1 MNCKLNRLC
10 WAFSIFYL
18 DERWLS
24 HARIS
29 AFGSSGLH
37 NWSRYD
43 RQAPAFQDFHLRP
56 RPTRLSFTFVDFKLS
71 SAYSPQGDQP
81 EAIRQLVDSV
91 RAGNRYQTLLGVTG
105 SGKTFSMANV
115 IQELQRPA
123 LIISHNKTLAAQLYS
138 EFKAFFP
145 ENAVEYFVSYYDYY
159 QPEAYIP
166 QTDTYIEKD
175 SSINEEIERL
185 RISASSSL
193 ISRNDV
199 IVIASVSCIYGLGS
213 PEDFKAMMIPL
224 RAGLEVS
231 RDDFLEQLVTTL
243 YDRNDIDFKRGTFR
257 VRGDVVDVY
266 PAYMESAIRVEF
278 WGDELE
284 SIRELDPVTG
294 ETGEVLEMFN
304 LYPATQYVTPKDK
317 IDSAIGGIRQELEER
332 VAYFESQNM
341 LLEAQRIRMRTE
353 YDIELLQEM
362 GFCTGIENYSR
373 YLAGRK
379 PGERP
384 FCLIDFFPDDAL
396 LFVDESHVT
405 LPQVRAMYHG
415 DRARKERL
423 VDYGFRLPSAM
434 DNRPQKEEEFKQIT
448 GQTIYVS
455 ATPAQHEFDVSK
467 VVAEQVIRPTGLV
480 DPEMEIRPI
489 KGQVEDFIGEVRK
502 AADAGERTLATTLT
516 KRMSEDLSDYLRE
529 AGLKVE
535 YLHSDIDAIERVE
548 ILRRLRKGEFDVLV
562 GVNLLREGLDL
573 PEVALVAI
581 LDADKEGF
589 LRSATSL
596 IQTAGRAARHE
607 KGRVILYADVITKSI
622 QTTLDTTSYRR
633 EKQLAHNKAHGI
645 TPVGVKRG
653 IDESLQAPGKRYEQ
667 KEDDVIGLLA
677 ESDDRDVAEVIAEME
692 EEMLE
697 AARQLQ
703 FEKAALIRDQIETL
717 QSGQHGGGESGAAK
731 SKPYRK
737 RKSKAV
743 YNAKGIPKKKK

>member
-1 MNCKLNRLC
+1 M
-10 WAFSIFYL
+10 
-18 DERWLS
+18 
-24 HARIS
+24 
-29 AFGSSGLH
+29 
-37 NWSRYD
+37 
-43 RQAPAFQDFHLRP
+43 
-56 RPTRLSFTFVDFKLS
+56 DFKIKS
-71 SAYSPQGDQP
+71 DYTPQGDQP
-81 EAIRQLVDSV
+81 EAIRQLVESI
-91 RAGNRYQTLLGVTG
+91 RAGNRCQTLLGVTG

-145 ENAVEYFVSYYDYY
+145 DNAVEYFVSYYDYY

-199 IVIASVSCIYGLGS
+199 IVIASVSCIYGAGS

-224 RAGLEVS
+224 RAGLELS
-231 RDDFLEQLVTTL
+231 RDNFLENLVTIL
-243 YDRNDIDFKRGTFR
+243 YNRNDIDFKRGTFR
-257 VRGDVVDVY
+257 VRGDVVDIY

-284 SIRELDPVTG
+284 SIQELDPVTG
-294 ETGEVLEMFN
+294 ETGEALEMFD

-317 IDSAIGGIRQELEER
+317 IDSAIGGIRKELDER
-332 VAYFESQNM
+332 IAYFESQNM

-373 YLAGRK
+373 YFSGRK
-379 PGERP
+379 PGARP
-384 FCLIDFFPDDAL
+384 FCLIDFFPKDSL

-405 LPQVRAMYHG
+405 LPQVRAMYNG

-423 VDYGFRLPSAM
+423 VDFGFRLPSAM

-467 VVAEQVIRPTGLV
+467 VIAEQVIRPTGLV

-489 KGQVEDFIGEVRK
+489 NGQVEDFIGEVRK
-502 AADAGERTLATTLT
+502 ASEADERTLATTLT

-529 AGLKVE
+529 AGLNVE

-548 ILRRLRKGEFDVLV
+548 ILRRLRKGDFDVLV

-607 KGRVILYADVITKSI
+607 KGRVILYADVVTKSI

-633 EKQLAHNKAHGI
+633 ERQLAHNKEHGI
-645 TPVGVKRG
+645 TPVGVKRS
-653 IDESLQAPGKRYEQ
+653 IDESLQAPGSRYDRNE
-667 KEDDVIGLLA
+667 EDACMLA

-697 AARQLQ
+697 AARELQ

-717 QSGQHGGGESGAAK
+717 QSGKHGGGESGAAK
-731 SKPYRK
+731 SKPFKK

-743 YNAKGIPKKKK
+743 YNKSGLPRKR

>member
-1 MNCKLNRLC
+1 M
-10 WAFSIFYL
+10 
-18 DERWLS
+18 
-24 HARIS
+24 
-29 AFGSSGLH
+29 
-37 NWSRYD
+37 
-43 RQAPAFQDFHLRP
+43 
-56 RPTRLSFTFVDFKLS
+56 DFKIKS
-71 SAYSPQGDQP
+71 DYTPQGDQP
-81 EAIRQLVDSV
+81 EAIRQLVESI
-91 RAGNRYQTLLGVTG
+91 RAGNRCQTLLGVTG
-105 SGKTFSMANV
+105 SGKTFSMAKV

-145 ENAVEYFVSYYDYY
+145 DNAVEYFVSYYDYY

-193 ISRNDV
+193 ISRKDV

-213 PEDFKAMMIPL
+213 PEDFKAMMLPL
-224 RAGLEVS
+224 RAGLELS
-231 RDDFLEQLVTTL
+231 RDDFLENLVTIL
-243 YDRNDIDFKRGTFR
+243 YNRNDIDFKRGSFR
-257 VRGDVVDVY
+257 VRGDVVDIY

-284 SIRELDPVTG
+284 SVRELDPLTG

-317 IDSAIGGIRQELEER
+317 IDSAIGGIRKELDER
-332 VAYFESQNM
+332 IAYFESQNM

-373 YLAGRK
+373 YLSGRK

-384 FCLIDFFPDDAL
+384 FCLIDFFPEDSL

-405 LPQVRAMYHG
+405 LPQVRAMYNG

-423 VDYGFRLPSAM
+423 VEFGFRLPSAM
-434 DNRPQKEEEFKQIT
+434 DNRPQKEEEFEQIT

-467 VVAEQVIRPTGLV
+467 VIAEQVIRPTGLV

-489 KGQVEDFIGEVRK
+489 NGQVEDFIGEVRK
-502 AADAGERTLATTLT
+502 ASEAGERTLATTLT

-529 AGLKVE
+529 AGLNVE

-548 ILRRLRKGEFDVLV
+548 ILRRLRKGDFDVLV

-607 KGRVILYADVITKSI
+607 KGRVILYADVRTKSI
-622 QTTLDTTSYRR
+622 QATLDTTNCRR
-633 EKQLAHNKAHGI
+633 ERQLAHNKEHGI
-645 TPVGVKRG
+645 TPVGVKRS
-653 IDESLQAPGKRYEQ
+653 IDESLQTPGKRYDQNE
-667 KEDDVIGLLA
+667 EASYLLA
-677 ESDDRDVAEVIAEME
+677 ESDDREVAEVIAEME
-692 EEMLE
+692 VEMLE
-697 AARQLQ
+697 AARELQ

-717 QSGQHGGGESGAAK
+717 QSGKHGGGESGAAK
-731 SKPYRK
+731 AKAFKK

-743 YNAKGIPKKKK
+743 YNKNGLPRKS